1 VGGHYAQRSAAS
13 VGTRH
18 RSHRLSMLAVSPSL
32 IGVRPKL
39 IMIKVHTSSCVHD
52 VGGSAALWALGMGFN
67 GQRHVRILPESYG
80 IGSQWLPRCPSAA
93 LRPTLIHDSSARCIA
108 VGMMS
113 EARQHYGR

>member
-1 VGGHYAQRSAAS
+1 
-13 VGTRH
+13 
-18 RSHRLSMLAVSPSL
+18 MLAVSPSL

-39 IMIKVHTSSCVHD
+39 IMIKVHSCVHD

-67 GQRHVRILPESYG
+67 GQRHVSILPESYG
-80 IGSQWLPRCPSAA
+80 ISSQWLPRCPSAA
-93 LRPTLIHDSSARCIA
+93 LLKAYAHRDSSARCMA